1 MDRVAIWFEPLNIN
15 DVHSIH
21 DDRRLTLGDLSQI
34 CDSYCFKIAEK
45 LMDRMGYRGCR
56 CQYGRGTARNRPWPP
71 R

>member
-34 CDSYCFKIAEK
+34 CDSYYFKIDEK
-45 LMDRMGYRGCR
+45 LMGRMDIAGVVASTVAVRLR
-56 CQYGRGTARNRPWPP
+56 YG
-71 R
+71 